1 MRGIAKYIWIFLFV
15 AFVGGFLLGD
25 MSGLIGRAPVTSA
38 TIVGKVN
45 GDEIPYLSWQ
55 TLVQQLRQQQEQ
67 QAGRALTLD
76 DQRQLEEQAFEQMVS
91 DLLLQQEYERR
102 GIRVSDAEIKQ
113 AALSSPPPQLMQNP
127 DLQTDGRFDLQK
139 YQRFLSSPVAKQQGL
154 LVQLENYYR
163 TELPR
168 AKLFSQLIADA
179 YVSDARLWQNFRD
192 ERDSATVR
200 FVALRPAPAEIAT
213 TEVSDSEV
221 KAFYDRFK
229 DRWTRPGRAVV
240 SLVTIDRTPSA
251 ADTAATR
258 ARALALRAEILSG
271 AAGSSF
277 ADVARRESADTVSGA
292 QGGDLGRG
300 GKGRFVPAFETAA
313 YALRPNQISEPVLTA
328 FGWHLIQVTDRKGD
342 TLSLR
347 HILLKVEQADS
358 SATATDRR
366 ADRLSAIAAGSS
378 EAAKL
383 DSAAAELKLLISQI
397 PVQDGQQASY
407 LGRPVPGLTGWAF
420 SGPVPGEISDLLD
433 DENGYYLARLDS
445 LSVGGPQPF
454 AVVKEEIRSV
464 LKSRKAAAAQL
475 TKGEALLREAKAT
488 SLAAAAA
495 KGNAVADSAG
505 PFTRLGFIQGL
516 GYANEAIGAAFSIP
530 VGGLGLAQTDEA
542 VVVMQVLSRVEANRT
557 EFEAMKGMLRE
568 QALQGA
574 RERRVRL
581 FLDNLRKEAKIVDRR
596 NEINAGLRR
605 QSQLAP

>member
-1 MRGIAKYIWIFLFV
+1 
-15 AFVGGFLLGD
+15 
-25 MSGLIGRAPVTSA
+25 
-38 TIVGKVN
+38 
-45 GDEIPYLSWQ
+45 
-55 TLVQQLRQQQEQ
+55 
-67 QAGRALTLD
+67 
-76 DQRQLEEQAFEQMVS
+76 
-91 DLLLQQEYERR
+91 
-102 GIRVSDAEIKQ
+102 
-113 AALSSPPPQLMQNP
+113 MQNP

-179 YVSDARLWQNFRD
+179 YVSDARLWQTFRD

-200 FVALRPAPAEIAT
+200 FVALRPTPAEIAT

-258 ARALALRAEILSG
+258 ERARALREEILSG

-313 YALRPNQISEPVLTA
+313 YALRLNQISEPVLTA

-342 TLSLR
+342 TLALR
-347 HILLKVEQADS
+347 HILLKVEQAEA
-358 SATATDRR
+358 SATQTDRQ

-378 EAAKL
+378 EPAKL
-383 DSAAAELKLLISQI
+383 DSAAGELKLLISQI

-445 LSVGGPQPF
+445 LSVGGLQSF
-454 AVVKEEIRSV
+454 ATVKEEIRSV

-475 TKGEALLREAKAT
+475 SKGETLLREAKGA
-488 SLAAAAA
+488 SLTAAATKA
-495 KGNAVADSAG
+495 NIVADSAG

-542 VVVMQVLSRVEANRT
+542 VVVMQVLARVEANQT
-557 EFEAMKGMLRE
+557 EFEAMKGILRE

-581 FLDNLRKEAKIVDRR
+581 FLDNLRKEATIVDRR
-596 NEINAGLRR
+596 TEINAGVRR
-605 QSQLAP
+605 QSQIAP